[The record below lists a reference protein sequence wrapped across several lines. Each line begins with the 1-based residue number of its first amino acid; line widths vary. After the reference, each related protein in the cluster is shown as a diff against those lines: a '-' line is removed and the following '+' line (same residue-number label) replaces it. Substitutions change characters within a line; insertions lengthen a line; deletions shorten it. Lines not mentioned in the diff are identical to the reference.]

1 MATIIKTMQYRAE
14 SQDDLQ
20 ANSNLIKTPM
30 QNESHQD
37 QEIQVQSPAAEEV
50 SYRALIVDD
59 NASFQ
64 KLMALTLSMQPR
76 IGVIDCVGSGEN
88 AIEKAKTVKY
98 DIIFMDTMMPG
109 MDGYETCSHL
119 REIPDYK
126 YTPII
131 MVTGLT
137 SPLDEAKAII
147 AGSTTYVTKPVQQV
161 PFKELLTRVISLI
174 EYKNTLNHT

>member
-1 MATIIKTMQYRAE
+1 MIKLMQNGPE
-14 SQDDLQ
+14 SKDNQNTDSTLNV
-20 ANSNLIKTPM
+20 AKIPM
-30 QNESHQD
+30 QDESWQVE
-37 QEIQVQSPAAEEV
+37 QIQVQSPKADEV

-98 DIIFMDTMMPG
+98 DIIFMDAMMPG